1 MRLLLDTHVFIWWAD
16 APERLTSNALAAL
29 EDDTNDLILSV
40 VSLWEIQIKIQ
51 LGKLKLARPLKELV
65 ESQQATNGLQLL
77 PIELPHVLALA
88 ALPLHHKDPFDRMLI
103 AQSMV
108 EDLTL
113 ITADDKLA
121 AYPAKLL
128 R

>member
-1 MRLLLDTHVFIWWAD
+1 M
-16 APERLTSNALAAL
+16 
-29 EDDTNDLILSV
+29 
-40 VSLWEIQIKIQ
+40 
-51 LGKLKLARPLKELV
+51 GKLKLARPLKELI

-77 PIELPHVLALA
+77 SVELPHVLALPA
-88 ALPLHHKDPFDRMLI
+88 APLHHKDPFDRLLI

-113 ITADDKLA
+113 VTADDRLA
-121 AYPAKLL
+121 AYPVKLL